1 MITIRP
7 GSHVH
12 TIITILAFAGEFPMS
27 SLGLLGSVRSYKDL
41 IHKLMKEQTFRFPDS
56 DERITC
62 RLLTVS
68 GKGKHKTIRFYKGG
82 LVVLKQIN
90 EELYDRYLYEYD
102 DHTFSGNSRHV
113 ERNHLVAEAAVMC
126 MRAGIEARTL
136 EVPDPMDDQVRQLR
150 MPDPYFYFAR
160 DLKRVNEY
168 EMNKIRFTRLVGA
181 ITYPG
186 GCYAVYNNRWEVQ
199 KWMGEGESK
208 IKFHLHDTF
217 YPLKS
222 FEYPLRE
229 AAVMFG
235 SDYSVAMGMLED
247 MKKNKKLDNG
257 LFQTYQNIFFV
268 PMNDFGIRLLRI
280 LTTWNWREK
289 ILSCLFRSGGR
300 FYGMG
305 SFTYDTYTDGVYQ
318 LSFLDGDIWRL
329 FRFREA
335 ILDREG
341 EFQVVCYKEQV
352 EFLKAYL
359 GDLVTL
365 RVGAIETV
373 ESWLDIGENSCL

>member
-1 MITIRP
+1 MITIKP

-12 TIITILAFAGEFPMS
+12 TLITVLALAGEFPMS

-41 IHKLMKEQTFRFPDS
+41 IHKLTKEQTFRIPDT

-68 GKGKHKTIRFYKGG
+68 GKGKLKTIRFHKGG
-82 LVVLKQIN
+82 LVVLEQLN
-90 EELYDRYLYEYD
+90 EVLYDRYLYEYD

-113 ERNHLVAEAAVMC
+113 ERNHLLSEAAVMC

-136 EVPDPMDDQVRQLR
+136 EVPDPLDDQVRQLR

-168 EMNKIRFTRLVGA
+168 ELNKIRFTRLIGA
-181 ITYPG
+181 IIYPG
-186 GCYAVYNNRWEVQ
+186 GCYAVYNSRGETL

-208 IKFHLHDTF
+208 IKFHLQSIFT
-217 YPLKS
+217 PLKS

-235 SDYSVAMGMLED
+235 SDYSVALEILED
-247 MKKNKKLDNG
+247 MKKNEGLDNG
-257 LFQTYQNIFFV
+257 LFKTYQNIFFV
-268 PMNDFGIRLLRI
+268 PMNEFGVRLLRI
-280 LTTWNWREK
+280 LTRWSWKER
-289 ILSCLFRSGGR
+289 ILSCLFRNGGR
-300 FYGMG
+300 SYGRA
-305 SFTYDTYTDGVYQ
+305 SFTYDAYIDGVYQ

-341 EFQVVCYKEQV
+341 KFQVVCYQEQA
-352 EFLKAYL
+352 EFVRAYF

-365 RVGAIETV
+365 RVGQIGTV
-373 ESWLDIGENSCL
+373 EEWFEIDSESLL